1 MEMIDYKKL
10 ITELIKE
17 AFPNIGDFS
26 IGIPPKAEM
35 GDFSVG
41 TFTLNVEGVKKPDEK
56 AKLIK
61 NSIDEKAGKFFSKL
75 AVVGPYLNFYTNRQL
90 MAESVIQD
98 ICLTKEQYGSMQEG
112 NGDPLLIEHTSINP
126 NASPHIGRA
135 RNSIIGDFLTR
146 LFRFV
151 GYKVETHYFINDIG
165 KQISM
170 LVVGIEHG
178 GNINNISFSETLAL
192 YVKINEESK
201 TNPEIEKE
209 VFNYLNDLENGD
221 EQTREKFKKIT
232 DICVKGQQEIFAKMG
247 IGFDVF
253 THESDFV
260 FGDTTKQ
267 ILERLKEKGKL
278 CEDENGRLYVDLS
291 GYNIPTKSP
300 VLVLTRE
307 DKTSLY
313 PLRDIA
319 YTIYKLRLN
328 PRNNYIVLGED
339 QEVYMQQISAV
350 LDILGYEAPKLISYS
365 FVLLNGDK
373 MATRQGKVVLLEDF
387 LEEAK
392 KKLRQG
398 FLDRGSDINEDV
410 IASLASSCVKYN
422 MLNVHRHLNVNFNLE
437 EATNFIGDSAVY
449 LLYNYARISNILKKT
464 GRPDDSLPIAFV
476 NDLEYSIINDLY
488 GFPEVIRNV
497 FKVKESII
505 LIKYLHSLTQKF
517 ARYYNEVHIHREENI
532 TLKNSRIRLIICI
545 KTVLENGMNI
555 LGIMPIDKF

>member
-1 MEMIDYKKL
+1 MIDYKQH
-10 ITELIKE
+10 IANLIKDS
-17 AFPNIGDFS
+17 FPQIGEFAVVN
-26 IGIPPKAEM
+26 PPKEEL

-41 TFTLNVEGVKKPDEK
+41 TFTLNIDGLKNPVEK
-56 AKLIK
+56 AIFMK
-61 NSIDEKAGKFFSKL
+61 NVIEDKSDKYISKV
-75 AVVGPYLNFYTNRQL
+75 AVAGPYLNFYINRAL
-90 MAESVIQD
+90 MAESVIKD
-98 ICLTKEQYGSMQEG
+98 IMYEKDKFGSMKRG
-112 NGDPLLIEHTSINP
+112 NGESLLIEHTSINP

-135 RNSIIGDFLTR
+135 RNSIIGNFLTR

-151 GYKVETHYFINDIG
+151 GYDVETHYFINDIG

-178 GNINNISFSETLAL
+178 GDINNISFSETLAL

-201 TNPEIEKE
+201 TNVEIEKE
-209 VFNYLNDLENGD
+209 VFKYLNDLENGN
-221 EQTREKFKKIT
+221 EQTRDKFKKIT

-267 ILERLKEKGKL
+267 ILESLRNKGKL
-278 CEDENGRLYVDLS
+278 CEDDNGRLYVDLS
-291 GYNIPTKSP
+291 GYDIPTKSP

-319 YTIYKLRLN
+319 YTIYKMKLN
-328 PRNNYIVLGED
+328 PKNNYIVLGED
-339 QEVYMQQISAV
+339 QKVYMQQISAV
-350 LDILGYEAPKLISYS
+350 LNILGYGAPELISYS

-392 KKLRQG
+392 KKLRTG
-398 FLDRGSDINEDV
+398 FVERGSEINEDV
-410 IASLASSCVKYN
+410 ISSMASSCVKYN

-437 EATNFIGDSAVY
+437 EATNFQGDSAVY
-449 LLYNYARISNILKKT
+449 LLYNYARINNILAKT
-464 GRPDDSLPIAFV
+464 GAPDNSMPIEFV
-476 NDLEYSIINDLY
+476 NSIEYSLISDLY
-488 GFPEVIRNV
+488 SFPEIIQNV
-497 FKVKESII
+497 LSAKESVI
-505 LIKYLHSLTQKF
+505 LIKYLHALAQKF
-517 ARYYNEVHIHREENI
+517 AKYYNEVHINNEQDSV
-532 TLKNSRIRLIICI
+532 LKNSRVLLIMCI
-545 KTVLENGMNI
+545 KTVLENGMNV
-555 LGIMPIDKF
+555 LGITPIEKL

>member
-1 MEMIDYKKL
+1 MIDYKQH
-10 ITELIKE
+10 IANLIKDS
-17 AFPNIGDFS
+17 FPQIGDFS
-26 IGIPPKAEM
+26 VVNPPKEEM

-41 TFTLNVEGVKKPDEK
+41 TFTLNIDGLKNPVEK
-56 AKLIK
+56 AIFMK
-61 NSIDEKAGKFFSKL
+61 NVIEDKSDKYISKV
-75 AVVGPYLNFYTNRQL
+75 AVAGPYLNFYINRAL
-90 MAESVIQD
+90 MAESVIKD
-98 ICLTKEQYGSMQEG
+98 IMYEKDKFGSMKQG
-112 NGDPLLIEHTSINP
+112 NGESLLIEHTSINP

-135 RNSIIGDFLTR
+135 RNSIIGNFLTR

-151 GYKVETHYFINDIG
+151 GYDVETHYFINDIG

-178 GNINNISFSETLAL
+178 GDINNISFSETLAL

-201 TNPEIEKE
+201 TNVEIEKE
-209 VFNYLNDLENGD
+209 VFKYLNDLENGN
-221 EQTREKFKKIT
+221 EQTRDKFKKIT

-267 ILERLKEKGKL
+267 ILESLRNKGKL
-278 CEDENGRLYVDLS
+278 CEDDNGRLYVDLS
-291 GYNIPTKSP
+291 GYDIPTKSP

-319 YTIYKLRLN
+319 YTIYKMKLN
-328 PRNNYIVLGED
+328 PKNNYIVLGED
-339 QEVYMQQISAV
+339 QKVYMQQISAV
-350 LDILGYEAPKLISYS
+350 LNILGYGAPELISYS

-392 KKLRQG
+392 KKLRTG
-398 FLDRGSDINEDV
+398 FVERGSEINEDV
-410 IASLASSCVKYN
+410 ISSMASSCVKYN

-437 EATNFIGDSAVY
+437 EATNFQGDSAVY
-449 LLYNYARISNILKKT
+449 LLYNYARINNILAKT
-464 GRPDDSLPIAFV
+464 GAPDNSMPIEFV
-476 NDLEYSIINDLY
+476 NSIEYSLISDLY
-488 GFPEVIRNV
+488 SFPEIIQNV
-497 FKVKESII
+497 LSAKESVI
-505 LIKYLHSLTQKF
+505 LIKYLHALAQKF
-517 ARYYNEVHIHREENI
+517 AKYYNEVHINNEQDSV
-532 TLKNSRIRLIICI
+532 LKNSRVLLIMCI
-545 KTVLENGMNI
+545 KTVLENGMNV
-555 LGIMPIDKF
+555 LGITPIEKL

>member
-1 MEMIDYKKL
+1 MIDYKQH
-10 ITELIKE
+10 IANLIKDS
-17 AFPNIGDFS
+17 FPQIGEFS
-26 IGIPPKAEM
+26 VVNPPKEEL

-41 TFTLNVEGVKKPDEK
+41 TFTLNIDGLKNPVEK
-56 AKLIK
+56 AIFMK
-61 NSIDEKAGKFFSKL
+61 NVIEDKSDKYISKV
-75 AVVGPYLNFYTNRQL
+75 AVAGPYLNFYINRAL
-90 MAESVIQD
+90 MAESVIKD
-98 ICLTKEQYGSMQEG
+98 IMYEKDKFGSMKQG
-112 NGDPLLIEHTSINP
+112 NGESLLIEHTSINP

-135 RNSIIGDFLTR
+135 RNSIIGNFLTR

-151 GYKVETHYFINDIG
+151 GYDVETHYFINDIG

-178 GNINNISFSETLAL
+178 GDINNISFSETLAL

-201 TNPEIEKE
+201 TNVEIEKK
-209 VFNYLNDLENGD
+209 VFKYLNDLENGN
-221 EQTREKFKKIT
+221 EQTRDKFKKIT

-267 ILERLKEKGKL
+267 ILESLRNKGKL
-278 CEDENGRLYVDLS
+278 CEDDNGRLYVDLS
-291 GYNIPTKSP
+291 GYDIPTKSP

-319 YTIYKLRLN
+319 YTIYKMKLN
-328 PRNNYIVLGED
+328 PKNNYIVLGED
-339 QEVYMQQISAV
+339 QKVYMQQISAV
-350 LDILGYEAPKLISYS
+350 LNILGYGAPELISYS

-392 KKLRQG
+392 KKLRTG
-398 FLDRGSDINEDV
+398 FVKRGSEINEDV
-410 IASLASSCVKYN
+410 ISSMASSCVKYN

-437 EATNFIGDSAVY
+437 EATNFQGDSAVY
-449 LLYNYARISNILKKT
+449 LLYNYARINNILAKT
-464 GRPDDSLPIAFV
+464 GAPDNSMPIEFV
-476 NDLEYSIINDLY
+476 NSIEYSLISDLY
-488 GFPEVIRNV
+488 SFPEIIQNV
-497 FKVKESII
+497 LSAKESVI
-505 LIKYLHSLTQKF
+505 LIKYLHALAQKF
-517 ARYYNEVHIHREENI
+517 AKYYNEVHINNEQDSV
-532 TLKNSRIRLIICI
+532 LKNSRVLLIMCI
-545 KTVLENGMNI
+545 KTVLENGMNV
-555 LGIMPIDKF
+555 LGITPIEKL